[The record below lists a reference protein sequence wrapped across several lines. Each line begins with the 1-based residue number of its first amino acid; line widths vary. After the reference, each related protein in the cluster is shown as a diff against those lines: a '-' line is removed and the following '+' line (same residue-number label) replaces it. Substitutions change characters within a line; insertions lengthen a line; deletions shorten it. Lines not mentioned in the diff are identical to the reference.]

1 MKKSI
6 IVLFVGVLL
15 LNCSVK
21 NETEFSKEAL
31 NDVFISINN
40 DETTFSEILA
50 ENKGKKI
57 LIDVWASWCTDCLQ
71 SLPDVKKIQENNPE
85 MGYVFLSLD
94 RNLESWKAG
103 VERLKIKGQHYFM
116 QSGWKGAFGNFL
128 GLNWIPR
135 YLMID
140 EQGKIIVFNAT
151 KATDKSIKKSLEKK

>member
-31 NDVFISINN
+31 NDVFVSMNN
-40 DETTFSEILA
+40 DETTFSEILSK
-50 ENKGKKI
+50 NKGKKI

-71 SLPDVKKIQENNPE
+71 SLPDVKKIQEENP
-85 MGYVFLSLD
+85 GLSYVFLSLD
-94 RNLESWKAG
+94 RDLESWKNG

-135 YLMID
+135 YLVIN
-140 EQGKIIVFNAT
+140 EEGKIIVFNAT
-151 KATDKSIKKSLEKK
+151 KATDKSIKQSLEKK

>member
-1 MKKSI
+1 MKKSV
-6 IVLFVGVLL
+6 IVLFVGLLL

-31 NDVFISINN
+31 NDVFISMNN
-40 DETTFSEILA
+40 DETTFSEILS

-71 SLPDVKKIQENNPE
+71 SLPDVKKIQEENPE
-85 MGYVFLSLD
+85 ISYVFLSLD
-94 RNLESWKAG
+94 RDLESWKAG

-135 YLMID
+135 YLVID
-140 EQGKIIVFNAT
+140 EQGKIVVFNAT
-151 KATDKSIKKSLEKK
+151 KATDESIINSLEKK